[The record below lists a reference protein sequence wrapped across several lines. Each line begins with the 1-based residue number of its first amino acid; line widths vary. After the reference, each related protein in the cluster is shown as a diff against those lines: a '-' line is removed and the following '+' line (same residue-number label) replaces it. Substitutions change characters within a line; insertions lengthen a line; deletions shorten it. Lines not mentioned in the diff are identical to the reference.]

1 MSTLIGEDESA
12 PSALSRLT
20 SDRTARGIAA
30 WCEAGLNAASVL
42 FFPLLVVVPRGIVPV
57 VSVAG
62 ACATGLVLSASGP
75 RPRLALAP
83 TATLLACLLVWGAAS
98 ALWSVDSLR
107 SLVIAARLAGLF
119 AVGLALAGAAGCIKA
134 PRRLTFLL
142 LGGLALG
149 VAMAAT
155 DLVTAGAVGAP
166 FTDRAYQAAG
176 LNRASVSFAI
186 LLVPASAVLVCR
198 GQVIFALIMATVTTA
213 MIYALAGTAAKAALA
228 AGLPMGLSLYLWRV
242 RVGRVAAGMSVLI
255 IITAPLTFARFA
267 QLPPLA
273 ETADAVK
280 LSAGHRLLIWSFTGD
295 RIAERSLTGWGL
307 DASRAMPG
315 GKDLI
320 RPDQTWMPLHPHN
333 AALQLWL
340 ELGVPGAVL
349 FALLVALAWQA
360 LAAAPW
366 PRLFAAAAGASL
378 AITLIACFASY
389 GIWEEWWLA
398 TLWFS
403 LFLTMVMARVANP
416 AVMPA
421 ANAQPSRSPRRSG

>member
-1 MSTLIGEDESA
+1 M
-12 PSALSRLT
+12 T
-20 SDRTARGIAA
+20 SDRTARRIAA
-30 WCEAGLNAASVL
+30 WCEAGLNAAAVL

-57 VSVAG
+57 FSVAG
-62 ACATGLVLSASGP
+62 VCATGLVLSASGP
-75 RPRLALAP
+75 RPRPALAP
-83 TATLLACLLVWGAAS
+83 AATLLGCLLLWGAAS
-98 ALWSVDSLR
+98 ALWSGDSLR
-107 SLVIAARLAGLF
+107 SLVIAGRLAGLF
-119 AVGLALAGAAGCIKA
+119 AAGIALADAVSCIEA

-198 GQVIFALIMATVTTA
+198 GHVIFALIMATMTAA

-228 AGLPMGLSLYLWRV
+228 AGLPMGLLLYLWRV
-242 RVGRVAAGMSVLI
+242 RSAGVAAVVSVLI

-267 QLPPLA
+267 QLPLLA

-280 LSAGHRLLIWSFTGD
+280 LSAGHRLLIWSFAGD
-295 RIAERSLTGWGL
+295 RIAERTLTGWGL

-315 GKDLI
+315 GINPI
-320 RPDQTWMPLHPHN
+320 RPGETWMPLHPHN

-378 AITLIACFASY
+378 AIALIACFASY
-389 GIWEEWWLA
+389 GIWEEWWLG
-398 TLWFS
+398 TLCFS
-403 LFLTMVMARVANP
+403 LFVIIVMGRAAHP

-421 ANAQPSRSPRRSG
+421 DNVQPRPLAARLG